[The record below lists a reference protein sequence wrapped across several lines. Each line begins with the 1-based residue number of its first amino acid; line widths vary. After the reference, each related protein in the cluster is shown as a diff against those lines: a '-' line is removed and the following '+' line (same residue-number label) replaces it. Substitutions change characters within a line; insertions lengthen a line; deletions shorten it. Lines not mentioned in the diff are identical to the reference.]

1 MADARPR
8 VDDVDRR
15 IIQALRADG
24 RLSVRALAER
34 VHISRANAYARL
46 ERLLEDGVI
55 TGFTAQV
62 APEHLGLGT
71 SAYVS
76 VSIEQNTWKPVAAA
90 LRRVPAVER
99 VALVGAEFDA
109 LVTVRCRDNHELRDT
124 VLEQIQAIPGVK
136 ATRTWLVFE
145 ETQVHHS
152 EPAATAADGGGPDV
166 PVRRATSR
174 TRR

>member
-1 MADARPR
+1 MGLVADRAR
-8 VDDVDRR
+8 VDEVDRR
-15 IIQALRADG
+15 IIRALQADG
-24 RLSVRALAER
+24 RLSVRSLAEQ

-46 ERLLEDGVI
+46 ERLQADGVI
-55 TGFTAQV
+55 TGFAATV

-90 LRRVPAVER
+90 LRGVPCVER

-136 ATRTWLVFE
+136 ATRTWLIFE
-145 ETQVHHS
+145 ETDVRDL
-152 EPAATAADGGGPDV
+152 AATEGSGLSL
-166 PVRRATSR
+166 T
-174 TRR
+174 

>member
-1 MADARPR
+1 MSPARTT
-8 VDDVDRR
+8 VDDTDRA
-15 IIQALRADG
+15 IIQALRVDG
-24 RLSVRALAER
+24 RLSVRALAEQA
-34 VHISRANAYARL
+34 HISRANAYARL
-46 ERLLEDGVI
+46 ERLREGGVI

-90 LRRVPAVER
+90 LRRVPSVER

-109 LVTVRCRDNHELRDT
+109 LVTVRCHDNHELRDT

-136 ATRTWLVFE
+136 ATRTWLIFE
-145 ETQVHHS
+145 ETEIRDLAQGEV
-152 EPAATAADGGGPDV
+152 
-166 PVRRATSR
+166 
-174 TRR
+174 

>member
-1 MADARPR
+1 MTPARPR
-8 VDDVDRR
+8 IDDTDLA
-15 IIQALRADG
+15 IIHALRVDG
-24 RLSVRALAER
+24 RLSVRALAEQ

-46 ERLLEDGVI
+46 ERLRHDGVI
-55 TGFTAQV
+55 TGFTALV

-76 VSIEQNTWKPVAAA
+76 VSIEQNSWRPVAAA
-90 LRRVPAVER
+90 LRRVPCVER

-136 ATRTWLVFE
+136 ATRTWLMFE
-145 ETQVHHS
+145 ETDVHDITQVAS
-152 EPAATAADGGGPDV
+152 QDV
-166 PVRRATSR
+166 Q
-174 TRR
+174 

>member
-1 MADARPR
+1 MSPTRSL
-8 VDDVDRR
+8 VDDTDRALIR
-15 IIQALRADG
+15 ALRADG
-24 RLSVRALAER
+24 RLSVRALAEQ

-46 ERLLEDGVI
+46 ERLIEAGVI
-55 TGFTAQV
+55 TGFTAEV

-136 ATRTWLVFE
+136 ATRTWLIFE
-145 ETQVHHS
+145 ETEVRDLAQG
-152 EPAATAADGGGPDV
+152 DG
-166 PVRRATSR
+166 
-174 TRR
+174 

>member
-1 MADARPR
+1 MGLVGERAR
-8 VDDVDRR
+8 VDEVDRR
-15 IIQALRADG
+15 IIRALQADG
-24 RLSVRALAER
+24 RLSVRSLAEQ

-46 ERLLEDGVI
+46 ERLQEDGVI
-55 TGFTAQV
+55 TGFTATV

-76 VSIEQNTWKPVAAA
+76 VSIEQNTWKPVAGA
-90 LRRVPAVER
+90 LRRVPCVEQ

-136 ATRTWLVFE
+136 ATRTWLIFE
-145 ETQVHHS
+145 ET
-152 EPAATAADGGGPDV
+152 DV
-166 PVRRATSR
+166 RDLAQGDA
-174 TRR
+174 